1 MTGLHCGD
9 FANQAVFAV
18 PSLFPVS
25 MTGLHCGKEARGGD
39 DWIEDLFPV
48 SMAGL
53 HCGPFVV
60 ETVLGLEC
68 FSRFQ

>member
-1 MTGLHCGD
+1 
-9 FANQAVFAV
+9 
-18 PSLFPVS
+18 

-48 SMAGL
+48 SMTVL